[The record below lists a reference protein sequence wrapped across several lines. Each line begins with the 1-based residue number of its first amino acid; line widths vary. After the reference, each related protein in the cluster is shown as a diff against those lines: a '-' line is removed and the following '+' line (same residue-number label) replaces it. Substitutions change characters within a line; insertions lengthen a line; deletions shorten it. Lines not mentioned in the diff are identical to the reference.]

1 VVKSSVRIEDP
12 KAVSRVSIIMPTLN
26 EGACLERSLR
36 CLSILR
42 PAVKEIIVVDAGS
55 CDDTVAI
62 AKAAGAKVIFSEW
75 ARRSVQM
82 NLGAQQAQGEIL
94 CFLHGDTLVPDD
106 LVSVIRAVLSD
117 RSTVAGGFISLM
129 TGETTRWSTSIH
141 NALKTYYA
149 PLLFRPWLFFSR
161 NLRILFG
168 DQVIFC
174 RKTDFDDCG
183 GFDSSLSIM
192 EDADFCIRLSA
203 KGRIRQVKR
212 VVFSSDRRVAK
223 WGTLKANFIYFA
235 IGALW
240 GIGVSD
246 KALKQ
251 FYEDIR

>member
-1 VVKSSVRIEDP
+1 MEE
-12 KAVSRVSIIMPTLN
+12 AVSSVSIIMPTLN
-26 EGACLERSLR
+26 EGACLERTLR
-36 CLSILR
+36 CLSIVR

-55 CDDTVAI
+55 RDDTVAI
-62 AKAAGAKVIFSEW
+62 AKAAGAKVIFSQQ

-82 NLGAQQAQGEIL
+82 NIGAQQAQGEIL

-106 LVSVIRAVLSD
+106 VVSVIRAVLSD
-117 RSTVAGGFISLM
+117 RATAAGGFISLM
-129 TGETTRWSTSIH
+129 TGETTRWTTSFH
-141 NALKTYYA
+141 NAIKTYYA
-149 PLLFRPWLFFSR
+149 PLLFRPRLFFSR
-161 NLRILFG
+161 NLRVLFG

-174 RKTDFDDCG
+174 RTQDFMSCG

-203 KGRIRQVKR
+203 RGRIRQVNR

-223 WGTLKANFIYFA
+223 WGTLKANFIYLS

-240 GIGVSD
+240 GMGVSD

-251 FYEDIR
+251 FYEDVR